1 MHSELKTAVFTE
13 NRPGKYSLEWNTDS
27 FLPFKSKFFLL
38 LGILGG
44 GVLLGCPNHDPILTA
59 YIMGAS
65 RNLSYILQIPPSSAS
80 LERVWCFAVSS
91 LKLPCFAIL
100 PAFRWRKLLSPHPP
114 PLVPVDAATLNS
126 RCISK
131 LPQLSRSLPISLPWC
146 GNRYAVRI
154 NYHFRPKKCYV
165 PHPFSDWR

>member
-1 MHSELKTAVFTE
+1 MKH
-13 NRPGKYSLEWNTDS
+13 R
-27 FLPFKSKFFLL
+27 FLPSFQVKVFSIAGNSWWGCATWLSKSWPYSHC
-38 LGILGG
+38 
-44 GVLLGCPNHDPILTA
+44 VHN
-59 YIMGAS
+59 GAS

-80 LERVWCFAVSS
+80 LERVCCFAVSL

-114 PLVPVDAATLNS
+114 PLVPVDAATLHS

-131 LPQLSRSLPISLPWC
+131 LPQLSRSLPITLPWC

-165 PHPFSDWR
+165 PHPFSVWR